1 MRPMKRRSLQMRAIV
16 IMVCLVC
23 HLCQGAVF
31 ESHWGQINDRVW
43 LGPEYWA
50 NPMEDWRIQDGRLE
64 CITGGPNRNVHVL
77 VCELGQKAAR
87 WEMSVRCG
95 RMGTEAQAGSVGFRL
110 GITDEID
117 DYRARCLKGKGLDLG
132 LNHQGKLFIGATRSK
147 TSLADTYLNDVLLR
161 VVAQA
166 NGSLKLQARDP
177 DTTEVL
183 DTLSKRVG
191 ALAGNIALVN
201 NHKAGKARYWFKD
214 WKMSGDQVLRHE
226 HRAWGPILWAMHTL
240 HKTPQGHVLKLTA
253 QMPPMGQDDPKTV
266 NLELKAATGW
276 KAISQA
282 NIDALSCTA
291 TFRLANWSA
300 KHDVP
305 YRLVYG
311 DCTYTGTVRKDPEN
325 KAQVVVAGFTGNTD
339 TGFPNKEVVR
349 NVGVIDPDVLFFSGD
364 QIYESVGGYGIIRA
378 PADRAVLNYLRK
390 WYLLGWAFGDLMRDR
405 VTVCLPD
412 DHDVYQGN
420 IWGQAGRDCGGMR
433 GHASGGY
440 AQDPAFVNAV
450 HRTQCAHHPDLYD
463 PRPVERD
470 ITVFYGP
477 MLYGRISFA
486 ILGDRQFK
494 SGPQGKVDTGSG
506 RPDWVL
512 DPELDTATLD
522 KAGLELLGTRQ
533 ENFLEAWV
541 ADWAGVDMKC
551 ALSQTIFVNVANYHG
566 GKQQFIPADLDS
578 NGWPQTARNRAL
590 KILRKGFAFHYAGD
604 QHLPSITHYGTDT
617 WNDAGYAFCV
627 PSIAAGYPRSWRP
640 DQEGRPVQN
649 RVNGPNT
656 GEYRDG
662 FGNPVTVWA
671 VGNPAKKNRK
681 GRINTLH
688 DKSSGFGIVRF
699 NKPAQTISM
708 ECYRLQID
716 AARLKSE
723 DQFPGWPVTVKLT
736 ENYGRKPYGY
746 LNEVI
751 CTHTQN
757 PVVKLTDQASG
768 ELVYALRIQGQR
780 FKPWVFKPGTYRVE
794 IGDPDTETWTV
805 VKDQVINRLHVT
817 E

>member
-1 MRPMKRRSLQMRAIV
+1 MRLTKCYSMLIQFVAIL
-16 IMVCLVC
+16 VCLLS
-23 HLCQGAVF
+23 HLSMGAVF
-31 ESHWGQINDRVW
+31 ESHWDRINDRVW
-43 LGPEYWA
+43 LGSEYWA
-50 NPMEDWRIQDGRLE
+50 NPMEDWRIQGGRLE

-77 VCELGQKAAR
+77 VCELGQKADGFA
-87 WEMSVRCG
+87 MSVRCG
-95 RMGTEAQAGSVGFRL
+95 RIGAQALAGSVGFRV

-132 LNHQGKLFIGATRSK
+132 LNHQGKLFIGTTRSK
-147 TSLADTYLNDVLLR
+147 TSLADTYLNDVMLH
-161 VVAQA
+161 VAA
-166 NGSLKLQARDP
+166 RADGTVTLQARHP
-177 DTTEVL
+177 ETAKVL
-183 DTLSKRVG
+183 DTVSKRVET
-191 ALAGNIALVN
+191 LTGNIALVN
-201 NHKAGKARYWFKD
+201 NHKVGKARYWFKD
-214 WKMSGDQVLRHE
+214 WKISGDQVLRHE
-226 HRAWGPILWAMHTL
+226 SRAWGPIFWAMHTL
-240 HKTPQGHVLKLTA
+240 HKTPDGHVLKMTA
-253 QMPPMGQDDPKTV
+253 QMPPMSEKDSKEV
-266 NLELKAATGW
+266 RLEIKITKGW
-276 KAISQA
+276 KAMGQA
-282 NIDALSCTA
+282 RINALSCTA
-291 TFRLANWSA
+291 TFRMEKWSA
-300 KHDVP
+300 KRDVP

-311 DCTYTGTVRKDPEN
+311 DCIYTGTVRKDPEE
-325 KAQVVVAGFTGNTD
+325 KSQIVVAGFTGNTD
-339 TGFPNKEVVR
+339 TGFPNKEIVR
-349 NVGVIDPDVLFFSGD
+349 NVGVMNPDVLFFSGD

-378 PADRAVLNYLRK
+378 PAERAVLNYLRK

-440 AQDPAFVNAV
+440 AQDPEFVNTV
-450 HRTQCAHHPDLYD
+450 HRTQCSHHPDLYD

-470 ITVFYGP
+470 ISVFYGP
-477 MLYGRISFA
+477 LLYGRISFA

-494 SGPQGKVDTGSG
+494 SGPQGKVVTGTG

-512 DPELDTATLD
+512 DPDHDTATLD
-522 KAGLELLGTRQ
+522 KPGLDLLGARQ

-541 ADWAGVDMKC
+541 ADWAGADMKC

-566 GKQQFIPADLDS
+566 ARQQFIAADLDS
-578 NGWPQTARNRAL
+578 NGWPQTPRNRAL
-590 KILRKGFAFHYAGD
+590 QILRKGFAFHYAGD

-649 RVNGPNT
+649 QVNGPNT

-662 FGNPVTVWA
+662 FGNHVTVWA

-699 NKPAQTISM
+699 NKPNRTITM

-716 AARLKSE
+716 AEHLKPA
-723 DQFPGWPVTVKLT
+723 DQFPGWPVTVKMT

-757 PVVKLTDQASG
+757 PVVKVRHQASG
-768 ELVYALRIQGQR
+768 ELVYALRIPGNR
-780 FKPWVFKPGTYRVE
+780 FTPWVFEPGTYQIE
-794 IGDPDTETWTV
+794 IGDPDTQTWTV
-805 VKDQVINRLHVT
+805 VKDQVIK
-817 E
+817 

>member
-1 MRPMKRRSLQMRAIV
+1 MSFTKHKLLLLGTVTVVICLAGQMSRAAAFFSNWDE
-16 IMVCLVC
+16 VC
-23 HLCQGAVF
+23 
-31 ESHWGQINDRVW
+31 NRVW
-43 LGPEYWA
+43 IGPEYWA

-64 CITGGPNRNVHVL
+64 CITGGANRNVHAL
-77 VCELGQKAAR
+77 VCELKQGPGTFK
-87 WEMSVRCG
+87 MSVRCG
-95 RMGTEAQAGSVGFRL
+95 RIGNEALPGSVGFRV

-117 DYRARCLKGKGLDLG
+117 DYRARCIKGKGLDIGVTHL
-132 LNHQGKLFIGATRSK
+132 GKLFIGNMQSDTN
-147 TSLADTYLNDVLLR
+147 LADAYLGGVVLS
-161 VVAQA
+161 VTGQA
-166 NGSLKLQARDP
+166 DGTVTLQALHP
-177 DTTEVL
+177 DTRAILATV
-183 DTLSKRVG
+183 SKRVG
-191 ALAGNIALVN
+191 ALTGNVALLN
-201 NHKAGKARYWFKD
+201 NHRKGKARYWFRD
-214 WKMSGDQVLRHE
+214 WKISGDQVLRHDD
-226 HRAWGPILWAMHTL
+226 RAWGPILWAMHTL
-240 HKTPQGHVLKLTA
+240 HKTAQGHILKLTA
-253 QMPPMGQDDPKTV
+253 QMAPMGRDDSKEV
-266 NLELKAATGW
+266 RLEIKAGAGW
-276 KAISQA
+276 KASARA
-282 NIDALSCTA
+282 NIDTLSCTA
-291 TFRLANWSA
+291 TFRLDNWSA
-300 KHDVP
+300 KRDVP

-339 TGFPNKEVVR
+339 TGFPNKEIVR
-349 NVGVIDPDVLFFSGD
+349 NVGLMNPDVLFFSGD
-364 QIYESVGGYGIIRA
+364 QIYESVGGYGIMRT

-450 HRTQCAHHPDLYD
+450 HRTQCSHHPDLYD
-463 PRPVERD
+463 PRPVDRG

-494 SGPQGKVDTGSG
+494 SGPQGKVDTGAG

-512 DPELDTATLD
+512 NPDLDTATLD
-522 KAGLELLGTRQ
+522 KPGLELLGARQ
-533 ENFLEAWV
+533 EDFLEAWV
-541 ADWAGVDMKC
+541 ADWAGADMKC
-551 ALSQTIFVNVANYHG
+551 ALSQTIFVNLANYHG
-566 GKQQFIPADLDS
+566 AKQQFIPADLDS
-578 NGWPQTARNRAL
+578 NGWPQTPRNRAL

-699 NKPAQTISM
+699 NKPDQTITM

-716 AARLKSE
+716 AANLKPG
-723 DQFPGWPVTVKLT
+723 DQFPGWPVTIKLT
-736 ENYGRKPYGY
+736 DNYGRKPYGY
-746 LNEVI
+746 LGEVV

-757 PVVKLTDQASG
+757 PVVKVTHQASG
-768 ELVYALRIQGQR
+768 ELVYALRIQGKR
-780 FKPWVFKPGTYRVE
+780 FRPWVFKPGTYRVE
-794 IGDPDTETWTV
+794 IGDADTETWTV
-805 VKDQVINRLHVT
+805 VKDQVV